1 MMNILTETKRNGEIK
16 LVFLED
22 DHDLMELL
30 FIIVGTRQQHRTK
43 QHSREFNKLLHKA
56 ASQ

>member
-1 MMNILTETKRNGEIK
+1 MMNILTETKWNGEIK

-30 FIIVGTRQQHRTK
+30 FIIVGTRQQHGTK
-43 QHSREFNKLLHKA
+43 QHSQEFNKLLHKA